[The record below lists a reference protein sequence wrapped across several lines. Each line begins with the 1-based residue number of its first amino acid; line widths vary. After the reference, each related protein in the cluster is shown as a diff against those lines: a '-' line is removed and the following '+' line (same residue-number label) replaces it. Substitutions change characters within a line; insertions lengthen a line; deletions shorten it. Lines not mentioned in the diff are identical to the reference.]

1 MIETIKKI
9 NKYWD
14 EINPLR
20 RSIVTGGSFIF
31 GLLLINQIVLLI
43 IVSIIFCQR
52 IIFNANGL
60 EKTEKVIK
68 KTVDNLKKGKSNG

>member
-9 NKYWD
+9 NQYWD
-14 EINPLR
+14 EIPPLR

-31 GLLLINQIVLLI
+31 GLLLINKIILLI

-52 IIFNANGL
+52 IIFNANAL

-68 KTVDNLKKGKSNG
+68 KTYKNLKKEKDDE

>member
-1 MIETIKKI
+1 MIEAIKKI
-9 NKYWD
+9 NQYWD

-20 RSIVTGGSFIF
+20 KSIVTGGSFLF
-31 GLLLINQIVLLI
+31 GLLLINKIVLLI

-60 EKTEKVIK
+60 EKTERVIK
-68 KTVDNLKKGKSNG
+68 KTFDNLKKDESK